1 MLKVRFQ
8 IHSDNQ
14 AQSFA
19 RDLLK
24 PGFPFSIR
32 DKNNKRMKIHRK
44 INESQCV
51 NLMPTLERAY
61 NLCLEGK
68 AEKAARLVSEIT
80 GLLVAAEIDLGPEY
94 LVEVE
99 VRNAMPRMLSQIRRE
114 LKKNTPNSIEE
125 DLQESENS
133 VNDSH
138 KG

>member
-1 MLKVRFQ
+1 M
-8 IHSDNQ
+8 HSDNQ

-44 INESQCV
+44 INESQSV

-99 VRNAMPRMLSQIRRE
+99 VRNQLPRMLSQIRRE
-114 LKKNTPNSIEE
+114 LKNNVP
-125 DLQESENS
+125 SEQSPEARSAQNRGS
-133 VNDSH
+133 RH
-138 KG
+138 

>member
-1 MLKVRFQ
+1 
-8 IHSDNQ
+8 
-14 AQSFA
+14 
-19 RDLLK
+19 LK

-44 INESQCV
+44 INESQSV

-114 LKKNTPNSIEE
+114 LKKNTPKFTEE
-125 DLQESENS
+125 DLQESKNS

>member
-1 MLKVRFQ
+1 M
-8 IHSDNQ
+8 HSDNQ

-19 RDLLK
+19 RELLK

-44 INESQCV
+44 INESQYV

-99 VRNAMPRMLSQIRRE
+99 VRNQMPRMLSQIRRE
-114 LKKNTPNSIEE
+114 LKNNVP
-125 DLQESENS
+125 SEQS
-133 VNDSH
+133 PEAKSA
-138 KG
+138 

>member
-1 MLKVRFQ
+1 M
-8 IHSDNQ
+8 HSDSQ
-14 AQSFA
+14 AQRFA
-19 RDLLK
+19 RDLLR

-80 GLLVAAEIDLGPEY
+80 GLLIAAEINLGPEY

-99 VRNAMPRMLSQIRRE
+99 IRNQMPRMLSQIRRE
-114 LKKNTPNSIEE
+114 LKKTSPNFGEVE
-125 DLQESENS
+125 LQESKNS

-138 KG
+138 QG

>member
-1 MLKVRFQ
+1 M
-8 IHSDNQ
+8 HSDSQ

-44 INESQCV
+44 INENQCV

-68 AEKAARLVSEIT
+68 AEKALVTPSTQAIHPDKWLSPIK
-80 GLLVAAEIDLGPEY
+80 GKSVAPVI
-94 LVEVE
+94 
-99 VRNAMPRMLSQIRRE
+99 RE
-114 LKKNTPNSIEE
+114 LEAA
-125 DLQESENS
+125 
-133 VNDSH
+133 
-138 KG
+138 

>member
-1 MLKVRFQ
+1 MY
-8 IHSDNQ
+8 SDNQ

-61 NLCLEGK
+61 KLCLEGK

-80 GLLVAAEIDLGPEY
+80 GLLVAAEINLGPEY

-99 VRNAMPRMLSQIRRE
+99 VRNAMPRLLSQIRRE
-114 LKKNTPNSIEE
+114 LKKNTPNLTEE
-125 DLQESENS
+125 NLQESKNS

>member
-1 MLKVRFQ
+1 M
-8 IHSDNQ
+8 HSDNQ

-19 RDLLK
+19 LDLLK

-32 DKNNKRMKIHRK
+32 DKNNKRIKIHRK

-61 NLCLEGK
+61 KLCLEGK
-68 AEKAARLVSEIT
+68 AEKAAILVSEIT
-80 GLLVAAEIDLGPEY
+80 GLLVAAEINLGPEY

-99 VRNAMPRMLSQIRRE
+99 VRNAMPRLLSQIRRE
-114 LKKNTPNSIEE
+114 LKKNIPNITEE
-125 DLQESENS
+125 DLQESKNS

-138 KG
+138 KR

>member
-1 MLKVRFQ
+1 M
-8 IHSDNQ
+8 HSDSQ

-32 DKNNKRMKIHRK
+32 DKNNKRMKIQRK
-44 INESQCV
+44 INENQCV

-68 AEKAARLVSEIT
+68 SEKAARLVSEIA
-80 GLLVAAEIDLGPEY
+80 GLLVAADIDLGPEY

-99 VRNAMPRMLSQIRRE
+99 VRNQMPRMLSQIRRE
-114 LKKNTPNSIEE
+114 LKKNVPADQAPEAKSAYNHSSR
-125 DLQESENS
+125 Q
-133 VNDSH
+133 
-138 KG
+138 

>member
-1 MLKVRFQ
+1 M
-8 IHSDNQ
+8 HSDNQ

-44 INESQCV
+44 IDDNQSV

-68 AEKAARLVSEIT
+68 AEKAAKLVSEIT
-80 GLLVAAEIDLGPEY
+80 GLFIAAEIDLGPEY

-99 VRNAMPRMLSQIRRE
+99 VRNQMPRMLSQIRRE
-114 LKKNTPNSIEE
+114 LKNNVP
-125 DLQESENS
+125 SEQS
-133 VNDSH
+133 PEAKSA
-138 KG
+138 

>member
-1 MLKVRFQ
+1 M
-8 IHSDNQ
+8 HSDNQ

-44 INESQCV
+44 IDDNQSV

-68 AEKAARLVSEIT
+68 AEKAAKLVSEIT
-80 GLLVAAEIDLGPEY
+80 GLLIAAEIDLGPEY

-99 VRNAMPRMLSQIRRE
+99 VRNQMPRMLSQIRRE
-114 LKKNTPNSIEE
+114 LKNNVPSAEAPEAKSA
-125 DLQESENS
+125 
-133 VNDSH
+133 
-138 KG
+138 

>member
-1 MLKVRFQ
+1 M
-8 IHSDNQ
+8 HSDNQ

-44 INESQCV
+44 INENQCF

-68 AEKAARLVSEIT
+68 TEKAARLVSEIAA
-80 GLLVAAEIDLGPEY
+80 LLIAADIDLGSEF

-114 LKKNTPNSIEE
+114 LKNNVPLEQVPEAKSA
-125 DLQESENS
+125 
-133 VNDSH
+133 
-138 KG
+138 

>member
-1 MLKVRFQ
+1 MLKVKFQ
-8 IHSDNQ
+8 MDRENQ
-14 AQSFA
+14 AQSIA

-24 PGFPFSIR
+24 PGLPFAIR

-99 VRNAMPRMLSQIRRE
+99 VRNQMPRMLSQIRRE
-114 LKKNTPNSIEE
+114 LKNNVP
-125 DLQESENS
+125 SELS
-133 VNDSH
+133 PQTKSA
-138 KG
+138 

>member
-1 MLKVRFQ
+1 M
-8 IHSDNQ
+8 HSDNQ

-32 DKNNKRMKIHRK
+32 DKNNKRMKIYRK
-44 INESQCV
+44 IDDNQSV

-68 AEKAARLVSEIT
+68 AEKAAKLVSEIT
-80 GLLVAAEIDLGPEY
+80 GLLIAAEIDLGPEY

-99 VRNAMPRMLSQIRRE
+99 VRNQMPRLLSQIRRE
-114 LKKNTPNSIEE
+114 LKNNVPSDEAPE
-125 DLQESENS
+125 PESA
-133 VNDSH
+133 
-138 KG
+138 

>member
-1 MLKVRFQ
+1 M
-8 IHSDNQ
+8 HSDNQ

-32 DKNNKRMKIHRK
+32 DKNNKRMKIYRK
-44 INESQCV
+44 IDDNLSV

-80 GLLVAAEIDLGPEY
+80 GLLIAAEIDLGPEY

-99 VRNAMPRMLSQIRRE
+99 VRNQMPRMLSQIRRE
-114 LKKNTPNSIEE
+114 LKNNAPSDEAPEAKSA
-125 DLQESENS
+125 
-133 VNDSH
+133 
-138 KG
+138 

>member
-1 MLKVRFQ
+1 M
-8 IHSDNQ
+8 HSNSQ
-14 AQSFA
+14 GQSFA

-61 NLCLEGK
+61 KLCLEGK

-99 VRNAMPRMLSQIRRE
+99 VRNQMPRMLSQIRRE
-114 LKKNTPNSIEE
+114 LKNNVPADQAPEAKSA
-125 DLQESENS
+125 
-133 VNDSH
+133 
-138 KG
+138 

>member
-1 MLKVRFQ
+1 M
-8 IHSDNQ
+8 HSDSQ
-14 AQSFA
+14 AQNFA

-44 INESQCV
+44 INENQCF

-68 AEKAARLVSEIT
+68 TEKAARLVSEIAA
-80 GLLVAAEIDLGPEY
+80 LLIAADIDLGSEF

-114 LKKNTPNSIEE
+114 LKNNVPLEQVPEAKSA
-125 DLQESENS
+125 
-133 VNDSH
+133 
-138 KG
+138 

>member
-1 MLKVRFQ
+1 M
-8 IHSDNQ
+8 HSDNQ

-32 DKNNKRMKIHRK
+32 DKNNQRMKIHRK

-51 NLMPTLERAY
+51 NLMPTLERVY

-99 VRNAMPRMLSQIRRE
+99 VRNQMPRMLSQIRRE
-114 LKKNTPNSIEE
+114 LKKSTPNFGE
-125 DLQESENS
+125 DELQESENR

>member
-1 MLKVRFQ
+1 MVTLQ
-8 IHSDNQ
+8 
-14 AQSFA
+14 
-19 RDLLK
+19 
-24 PGFPFSIR
+24 
-32 DKNNKRMKIHRK
+32 
-44 INESQCV
+44 ECQCV

-80 GLLVAAEIDLGPEY
+80 GLLVAAEIDLGLEY

-114 LKKNTPNSIEE
+114 LKKNTPNFIEE

>member
-1 MLKVRFQ
+1 M
-8 IHSDNQ
+8 HSDNH

-32 DKNNKRMKIHRK
+32 DKNNKRMKIYRK
-44 INESQCV
+44 LNESQSV

-61 NLCLEGK
+61 KLCLEGK
-68 AEKAARLVSEIT
+68 SEKAARVVSEIT
-80 GLLVAAEIDLGPEY
+80 GLLIAAEIDLGPEY

-99 VRNAMPRMLSQIRRE
+99 VRNQMPRMLSQIRQE
-114 LKKNTPNSIEE
+114 LKKSTPNFSEE
-125 DLQESENS
+125 GLKESENH

>member
-1 MLKVRFQ
+1 MGNSSPGQ
-8 IHSDNQ
+8 N
-14 AQSFA
+14 FA

-32 DKNNKRMKIHRK
+32 DKNNKRIRIHRK
-44 INESQCV
+44 INGTQSV

-68 AEKAARLVSEIT
+68 SEKAAKLVSEIA
-80 GLLVAAEIDLGPEY
+80 GLLVAVEIDLGPEY

-99 VRNAMPRMLSQIRRE
+99 VRNAMPKILSEIRRE
-114 LKKNTPNSIEE
+114 LKNNVPSEQS
-125 DLQESENS
+125 QEGN
-133 VNDSH
+133 

>member
-1 MLKVRFQ
+1 MD
-8 IHSDNQ
+8 SNNQ

-44 INESQCV
+44 INQNQSV

-61 NLCLEGK
+61 NFCIEGK
-68 AEKAARLVSEIT
+68 PEKAAKLVSEIT
-80 GLLVAAEIDLGPEY
+80 GLLIAAEIDIGPEY

-99 VRNAMPRMLSQIRRE
+99 VRNAMPKILSQLRRE
-114 LKKNTPNSIEE
+114 LKQNVPNLVEK
-125 DLQESENS
+125 ESKESQNS
-133 VNDSH
+133 VTDSH